1 MIEAMRFFHASSL
14 MELEQMMPALIAAGW
29 QPYGTLSVDPSLG
42 GWDFYQAMT
51 KGTADVTPPANQ
63 ATVADGA
70 LIALYGYD
78 GTTNTG
84 FAVNA
89 VVASNVITRV
99 KLPSSVTALANAVSV
114 AVRNSAGANSHS
126 GTSVVTAEG
135 LLTGINLPA
144 ATAMLDNA
152 GAVTIQN
159 SAGVAVAGTHPATVS
174 AGVLQYIRLAAT
186 IAPVGNGDAITMQNS
201 AGTAIAGTHSATVA
215 SGAISNVKLA
225 ATIAPVANAQVQASL
240 PVTNNAIL
248 AIGTVNRQ
256 VTYTVANGVVTGLT
270 IV

>member
-14 MELEQMMPALIAAGW
+14 MELEQMMPGLIASGW
-29 QPYGTLSVDPSLG
+29 QPYGALSVDPSLG
-42 GWDFYQAMT
+42 GWDFYQAMI
-51 KGTADVTPPANQ
+51 KGTAETTPPANQ

-70 LIALYGYD
+70 LVALYGSD
-78 GTTNTG
+78 GTTNTD

-114 AVRNSAGANSHS
+114 AVRNSAGANSHN
-126 GTSVVTAEG
+126 GASVITNAGV
-135 LLTGINLPA
+135 LTGINLPDT
-144 ATAMLDNA
+144 TAMIDNG
-152 GAVTIQN
+152 GAVTVQT
-159 SAGVAVAGTHPATVS
+159 SAGVAVTGSHQAAVS
-174 AGVLQYIRLAAT
+174 AGVLQYLRLAST
-186 IAPVGNGDAITMQNS
+186 IAPINNGDAITMQNS
-201 AGTAIAGTHSATVA
+201 AGTAIAGTHAATVTN
-215 SGAISNVKLA
+215 GAISSVKLA
-225 ATIAPVANAQVQASL
+225 ATIAPVASGAVIASV

-256 VTYTVANGVVTGLT
+256 VTITVANGVPTGFT